1 MCWGPSRATLGS
13 PFNRP
18 RLIRRQL
25 RKGGSEH
32 LLLQFM
38 RKPSARS
45 PVLGNFRATCAAEV
59 PLARTATRVKP
70 GRSRS
75 RRLPYKKILSVVA
88 VIKHAVDFFD

>member
-25 RKGGSEH
+25 RKAGSEH

-45 PVLGNFRATCAAEV
+45 PALGKLQSNVRCRS
-59 PLARTATRVKP
+59 PAREDGDSSEAREKQEPSSSVQKDLVR
-70 GRSRS
+70 RSCHKARG
-75 RRLPYKKILSVVA
+75 
-88 VIKHAVDFFD
+88 